1 MQLTDYIP
9 TINTLR
15 NVIDIALVFIIVYVV
30 LKLLRGTRAVPTV
43 VGMVILALLYW
54 LAVAQELSTL
64 EFVLRYAVG
73 FIGIAIIV
81 LFQSE
86 IRQAL
91 IYFANRLRFPIL
103 KRQRG
108 QFGGSVYDEIVLAVT
123 TLASEKTGALIVIE
137 RNIGLR
143 NFIDAGVQ
151 LDARLSYD
159 LLVTIFNPSTPL
171 HDGAVVIQNERL
183 AAASVFLPLT
193 KNPEISRELGTRHRA
208 AIGITEGSDA
218 ISLVVSEETGLITYV
233 EAGEVRRNIET
244 TQLRK
249 LLLDAME
256 IPLIEPPRNAQSDE
270 GGGDRELR
278 IENGELRMENC
289 KAKISPPASPSNLD
303 SSLMSSEGKHRIA
316 QLAML
321 HDVPS
326 QLDPVL
332 LILNSQF
339 SILN

>member
-1 MQLTDYIP
+1 MQITNYFP

-15 NVIDIALVFIIVYVV
+15 NVLDIALVFVLVYVV

-54 LAVAQELSTL
+54 FAVAQDLSTL

-91 IYFANRLRFPIL
+91 IYFANRFRFPIL

-108 QFGGSVYDEIVLAVT
+108 QFGGSIYDEIVLAVT

-137 RNIGLR
+137 RKVGLR

-151 LDARLSYD
+151 LDAKLSYD

-193 KNPEISRELGTRHRA
+193 KNPEVSRELGTRHRA

-218 ISLVVSEETGLITYV
+218 ISIVVSEETGLITYV
-233 EAGEVRRNIET
+233 EAGAVRRNLDT

-256 IPLIEPPRNAQSDE
+256 IPLIESHRAKNFAA
-270 GGGDRELR
+270 
-278 IENGELRMENC
+278 ENTETTE
-289 KAKISPPASPSNLD
+289 I
-303 SSLMSSEGKHRIA
+303 I
-316 QLAML
+316 
-321 HDVPS
+321 
-326 QLDPVL
+326 
-332 LILNSQF
+332 
-339 SILN
+339 

>member
-1 MQLTDYIP
+1 ML
-9 TINTLR
+9 
-15 NVIDIALVFIIVYVV
+15 LVGV
-30 LKLLRGTRAVPTV
+30 
-43 VGMVILALLYW
+43 LYW
-54 LAVAQELSTL
+54 IAAVYEFSTL

-103 KRQRG
+103 RRQRG
-108 QFGGSVYDEIVLAVT
+108 QFGGSVFDEIVLAVT

-137 RNIGLR
+137 RNVGLR
-143 NFIDAGVQ
+143 NFVDSGVAIDAKI
-151 LDARLSYD
+151 SYD

-208 AIGITEGSDA
+208 AIGVTEGSDA
-218 ISLVVSEETGLITYV
+218 ISLVVSEETGLVTYV
-233 EAGEVRRNIET
+233 EAGEVRRHLDT

-249 LLLDAME
+249 LLLDALE
-256 IPLIEPPRNAQSDE
+256 IPLVESRRDTP
-270 GGGDRELR
+270 
-278 IENGELRMENC
+278 
-289 KAKISPPASPSNLD
+289 KAIK
-303 SSLMSSEGKHRIA
+303 E
-316 QLAML
+316 
-321 HDVPS
+321 V
-326 QLDPVL
+326 
-332 LILNSQF
+332 
-339 SILN
+339 

>member
-1 MQLTDYIP
+1 MEFTNYIP
-9 TINTLR
+9 TMNTLR
-15 NVIDIALVFIIVYVV
+15 NVLDITLVFIIVYVV

-54 LAVAQELSTL
+54 FAVAQDLSTL

-91 IYFANRLRFPIL
+91 IFFANRLRFPIL

-143 NFIDAGVQ
+143 NFVDTGVQ
-151 LDARLSYD
+151 LDANLSYD

-171 HDGAVVIQNERL
+171 HDGAVIIQNERL

-218 ISLVVSEETGLITYV
+218 ISIVVSEETGLITYV
-233 EAGEVRRNIET
+233 EAGEVRRNIDT
-244 TQLRK
+244 NQLRK
-249 LLLDAME
+249 FLLDALE
-256 IPLIEPPRNAQSDE
+256 IPMIESRRVVP
-270 GGGDRELR
+270 
-278 IENGELRMENC
+278 
-289 KAKISPPASPSNLD
+289 KAMKEAETDITA
-303 SSLMSSEGKHRIA
+303 I
-316 QLAML
+316 
-321 HDVPS
+321 
-326 QLDPVL
+326 
-332 LILNSQF
+332 
-339 SILN
+339 

>member
-1 MQLTDYIP
+1 MQLNDYMP
-9 TINTLR
+9 TINGLR
-15 NVIDIALVFIIVYVV
+15 NVIDITLVFIIVYVV

-43 VGMVILALLYW
+43 VGMVLLGLLYW
-54 LAVAQELSTL
+54 IASTEGLSTL
-64 EFVLRYAVG
+64 EFVLRYAVVY
-73 FIGIAIIV
+73 IGIAIIV

-151 LDARLSYD
+151 LDARISYD
-159 LLVTIFNPSTPL
+159 LLVTIFNPTTPL
-171 HDGAVVIQNERL
+171 HDGAVIIQNERL

-218 ISLVVSEETGLITYV
+218 ISLVVSEETGSITYV
-233 EAGEVRRNIET
+233 EAGKVWRNLDTTALRR
-244 TQLRK
+244 

-256 IPLIEPPRNAQSDE
+256 IPLVQK
-270 GGGDRELR
+270 R
-278 IENGELRMENC
+278 IEKS
-289 KAKISPPASPSNLD
+289 KAVNEVE
-303 SSLMSSEGKHRIA
+303 SE
-316 QLAML
+316 
-321 HDVPS
+321 VTTS
-326 QLDPVL
+326 Q
-332 LILNSQF
+332 I
-339 SILN
+339 

>member
-1 MQLTDYIP
+1 MQIESYIP
-9 TINTLR
+9 TMNTLR
-15 NVIDIALVFIIVYVV
+15 NVLDIALVFVIVYVV
-30 LKLLRGTRAVPTV
+30 LKLFRGTRAVPTL
-43 VGMVILALLYW
+43 VGIVILSVLYW
-54 LAVAQELSTL
+54 FAVTQELSTL

-91 IYFANRLRFPIL
+91 MYFANRFRFPIL

-123 TLASEKTGALIVIE
+123 TLSTEKTGALIVIE
-137 RNIGLR
+137 RNVGLR

-151 LDARLSYD
+151 LDARISYD
-159 LLVTIFNPSTPL
+159 LLVSIFHPETPL
-171 HDGAVVIQNERL
+171 HDGAIVIQNERI

-233 EAGEVRRNIET
+233 EAGQVRRNVET

-249 LLLDAME
+249 LLLDAID
-256 IPLIEPPRNAQSDE
+256 IPMVESNREKTKAMSDVE
-270 GGGDRELR
+270 T
-278 IENGELRMENC
+278 
-289 KAKISPPASPSNLD
+289 
-303 SSLMSSEGKHRIA
+303 
-316 QLAML
+316 
-321 HDVPS
+321 DVTVS
-326 QLDPVL
+326 
-332 LILNSQF
+332 
-339 SILN
+339 

>member
-1 MQLTDYIP
+1 MDVTNYIP
-9 TINTLR
+9 TLNTLR
-15 NVIDIALVFIIVYVV
+15 NVLDIALVFVIVYVV

-54 LAVAQELSTL
+54 VAVAQDLSTL

-103 KRQRG
+103 KRQRA

-137 RNIGLR
+137 RKVGLR

-151 LDARLSYD
+151 LDAKLSYD
-159 LLVTIFNPSTPL
+159 LLVTIFNPATPL

-193 KNPEISRELGTRHRA
+193 KNPEVSRELGTRHRA

-218 ISLVVSEETGLITYV
+218 ISIVVSEETGLVTYV
-233 EAGEVRRNIET
+233 EAGEVRRHLDT

-249 LLLDAME
+249 LLLAAMDL
-256 IPLIEPPRNAQSDE
+256 PLIEQRPERRFTTE
-270 GGGDRELR
+270 GT
-278 IENGELRMENC
+278 ENTE
-289 KAKISPPASPSNLD
+289 I
-303 SSLMSSEGKHRIA
+303 
-316 QLAML
+316 
-321 HDVPS
+321 V
-326 QLDPVL
+326 
-332 LILNSQF
+332 
-339 SILN
+339 

>member
-1 MQLTDYIP
+1 MDLTNNIP
-9 TINTLR
+9 TFASLR
-15 NVIDIALVFIIVYVV
+15 NVLDIALVFIIVYVV

-43 VGMVILALLYW
+43 IGMVIVALVYW
-54 LAVAQELSTL
+54 VAVSQELSTL

-91 IYFANRLRFPIL
+91 IYFANRFRFPIL

-151 LDARLSYD
+151 LDARISYD
-159 LLVTIFNPSTPL
+159 LLVTIFNPATPL
-171 HDGAVVIQNERL
+171 HDGAVVIQNERI

-193 KNPEISRELGTRHRA
+193 KNPEVSRELGTRHRA

-233 EAGEVRRNIET
+233 DAGVVHRNLDT

-249 LLLDAME
+249 FLLDALE
-256 IPLIEPPRNAQSDE
+256 IPLVESR
-270 GGGDRELR
+270 REAT
-278 IENGELRMENC
+278 
-289 KAKISPPASPSNLD
+289 KAIKEAETDITVS
-303 SSLMSSEGKHRIA
+303 
-316 QLAML
+316 
-321 HDVPS
+321 
-326 QLDPVL
+326 
-332 LILNSQF
+332 
-339 SILN
+339 